1 MAGRIGQLG
10 KRPAYGRPATAA
22 ARSATTITTSTN
34 KIKTSPPHPTHVQD
48 SQINFARS
56 AEKIL
61 RFYFARSAEKIW
73 RFYFARSAEEISRF
87 YFSWLGQFLF
97 YIRLAWAKISFI
109 YG

>member
-1 MAGRIGQLG
+1 MAGCIGQLG

-22 ARSATTITTSTN
+22 ARPATTITTSTN

-61 RFYFARSAEKIW
+61 RFYFARSAKKKL
-73 RFYFARSAEEISRF
+73 RFYFAQSAEKILRF
-87 YFSWLGQFLF
+87 YMA
-97 YIRLAWAKISFI
+97 R
-109 YG
+109 